1 MRLID
6 ADKLIENL
14 GISYEC
20 SACKLQN
27 GIYCKGVFANACEE
41 IIKAPTVD
49 IRKNTKA
56 RLIVKA
62 EGLTH
67 YYICDQCGASIDP
80 EDTFCRKCGAE
91 IGG

>member
-1 MRLID
+1 MARYID
-6 ADKLIENL
+6 ADRIIAQAHLWHTPQEAYRDIIL
-14 GISYEC
+14 AP
-20 SACKLQN
+20 SAD
-27 GIYCKGVFANACEE
+27 V
-41 IIKAPTVD
+41 
-49 IRKNTKA
+49 RKNTKA

-80 EDTFCRKCGAE
+80 EDNFCRKCGAE